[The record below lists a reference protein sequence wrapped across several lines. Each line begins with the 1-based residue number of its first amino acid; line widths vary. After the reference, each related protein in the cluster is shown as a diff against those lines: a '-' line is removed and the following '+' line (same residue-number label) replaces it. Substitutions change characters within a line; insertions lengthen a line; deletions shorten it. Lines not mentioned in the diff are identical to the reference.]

1 MNELTFEIVRTLI
14 RILAAVITIYLVPAI
29 KQWITVHA
37 ENEKLYALM
46 RWAKEAVY
54 AAEQIYGG
62 KTGKTKKQYAA
73 QFLYKIAKAK
83 GIDITEDELNL
94 LIEAAVG
101 SMNIDG
107 FLPAVLEEKNEE

>member
-1 MNELTFEIVRTLI
+1 MTIDLTQIILAIITLI
-14 RILAAVITIYLVPAI
+14 FGLITRYLIPWI
-29 KQWITVHA
+29 KAHTDST
-37 ENEKLYALM
+37 KLYALM

-83 GIDITEDELNL
+83 GINITEDELNL

-107 FLPAVLEEKNEE
+107 FLPAVLEEKTAE

>member
-1 MNELTFEIVRTLI
+1 MSNQYE
-14 RILAAVITIYLVPAI
+14 AA
-29 KQWITVHA
+29 
-37 ENEKLYALM
+37 
-46 RWAKEAVY
+46 
-54 AAEQIYGG
+54 
-62 KTGKTKKQYAA
+62 KKQYAA